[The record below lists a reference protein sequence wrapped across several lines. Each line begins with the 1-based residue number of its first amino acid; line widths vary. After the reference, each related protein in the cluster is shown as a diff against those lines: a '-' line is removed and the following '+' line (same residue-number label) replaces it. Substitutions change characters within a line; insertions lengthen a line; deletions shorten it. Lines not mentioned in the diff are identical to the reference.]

1 MQLAGWNLGLPVTPS
16 EETLFVKH
24 CDYLN
29 KNDSHRL
36 MSLNTGLQVVELFG
50 KD

>member
-1 MQLAGWNLGLPVTPS
+1 MQLAGCNLGLPVTPS

-24 CDYLN
+24 CSYLN
-29 KNDSHRL
+29 ENGPHRL